1 MEWIRFA
8 RRVAVHLSDRVEAL
22 LPVDA
27 YLTVALVS
35 VSRAAQEVLDTMRA
49 LQNIKIEF
57 KTKTE
62 TWYPATDWLSE
73 RLWGVLELAP
83 HNLPQTG
90 TLNSLRRYASYLWL
104 KWQE

>member
-8 RRVAVHLSDRVEAL
+8 CRVAVHLSDWVEAL
-22 LPVDA
+22 LPVDT

-35 VSRAAQEVLDTMRA
+35 ISRAAQKVLDTMRA

-62 TWYPATDWLSE
+62 TWYPATE
-73 RLWGVLELAP
+73 C
-83 HNLPQTG
+83 
-90 TLNSLRRYASYLWL
+90 LND
-104 KWQE
+104 